1 MKQWLG
7 LGLLLLPAC
16 GGPDSPPPELSERDA
31 TPVECANGG
40 TVLLLQGVESAT
52 VCNGLDGAP
61 GLAGRDGVDGTSG
74 APGPAGPAGSP
85 GETGRAGTNALDATA
100 VVEGVAQSSSAF
112 VIVECTS
119 DGTTFQD
126 GSGTK
131 TDSGTVITAQH
142 VVADQTTCRV
152 YSEAPV
158 TLLGTATAM
167 NQIGTEDQAELTIR
181 WSRVG
186 DAISGLTRSPG
197 VSPAVGDFVVV
208 VGHPGLYDGIA
219 LEHQYTTG
227 LVTAVDLQATL
238 AEVPA
243 LEGHDQSW
251 RGGWSTDA
259 VSWHG
264 NSGGPVFNENQEWIG
279 ILVGA
284 FNGASDNEGPDL
296 SVVIPLF

>member
-1 MKQWLG
+1 
-7 LGLLLLPAC
+7 
-16 GGPDSPPPELSERDA
+16 
-31 TPVECANGG
+31 
-40 TVLLLQGVESAT
+40 VLLLQGAERAT

-61 GLAGRDGVDGTSG
+61 GPAGRDGVDGTPG
-74 APGPAGPAGSP
+74 APGPAGPTGSP
-85 GETGRAGTNALDATA
+85 GESGRAGTDALNATA
-100 VVEGVAQSSSAF
+100 VVEGVARSASAF

-131 TDSGTVITAQH
+131 TDAGTVITAQH
-142 VVADQTTCRV
+142 VVADQSTCRV

-167 NQIGTEDQAELTIR
+167 NQIGTEDQAELTMR
-181 WSRVG
+181 WTRAG
-186 DAISGLTRSPG
+186 DEIAGLSPNPG
-197 VSPAVGDFVVV
+197 VSPEVGDFVVV

-251 RGGWSTDA
+251 KGGWSTDA

-264 NSGGPVFNENQEWIG
+264 NSGGPVFNENAEWIG